1 MFFSHSHP
9 LLYSYIVVHRITYNY
24 FLHIELYELAR
35 IPIYSCGIKLTSMSK
50 KREYIAG
57 IISLIAS
64 ILIIFTFFIFFVAK
78 KTLLLKIILT
88 LGL

>member
-1 MFFSHSHP
+1 MFLRHSHP
-9 LLYSYIVVHRITYNY
+9 LLYSYIVVHSITYNY
-24 FLHIELYELAR
+24 FCHIELYELAR
-35 IPIYSCGIKLTSMSK
+35 LTIYSCEIDLYSMSK

-64 ILIIFTFFIFFVAK
+64 IIIIFTFFILFVAK
-78 KTLLLKIILT
+78 KALLLKVILA